1 MTEMKQAKAGAQQ
14 SRSAGPQLPR
24 LLTGQQGALLLETL
38 VALIVLGVLGSI
50 MFSGVQ
56 TSYIAKRN
64 FDIHSRAENIVR
76 TEIESVY
83 AQAYKPPG
91 QTYTSITTV
100 DGFTIT
106 SVALPYSTTT
116 TDIERVR
123 VTVDYGGNTLETLEA
138 VRANQ

>member
-1 MTEMKQAKAGAQQ
+1 MRKLRQV
-14 SRSAGPQLPR
+14 RSHGLAI
-24 LLTGQQGALLLETL
+24 T
-38 VALIVLGVLGSI
+38 VFGVLGSV
-50 MFSGVQ
+50 MFTGVQ

-64 FDIHSRAENIVR
+64 FDIHSRAENIAR

-106 SVALPYSTTT
+106 TVALTYSTTT

-123 VTVDYGGNTLETLEA
+123 VTVDYGGDTVKVLEA

>member
-1 MTEMKQAKAGAQQ
+1 MKQAIIGTQG
-14 SRSAGPQLPR
+14 SRSAGPNLPR
-24 LLTGQQGALLLETL
+24 LLGGQQGGLLLETL
-38 VALIVLGVLGSI
+38 VAITVFGVLGSV
-50 MFSGVQ
+50 MFTGVQ

-76 TEIESVY
+76 TEVESVY

-106 SVALPYSTTT
+106 SVALTYSTTT
-116 TDIERVR
+116 TDIERIR
-123 VTVDYGGNTLETLEA
+123 ITVDYGGETVKVLES

>member
-1 MTEMKQAKAGAQQ
+1 MTGMKQARTGAQR
-14 SRSAGPQLPR
+14 SRSAGPHLPH
-24 LLTGQQGALLLETL
+24 LLTGQRGGLLLETL
-38 VALIVLGVLGSI
+38 VAITVFGVLGSV

-91 QTYTSITTV
+91 QTYTSFTTV
-100 DGFTIT
+100 DGFTVT
-106 SVALPYSTTT
+106 SVALTYSTTT
-116 TDIERVR
+116 TDIERIR
-123 VTVDYGGNTLETLEA
+123 VTVDYGGRTLEVLEA